1 MLYQNRLGH
10 CRDVWTICQDTDL
23 VFDDTVRDDVRRV
36 RDDQF
41 SGPFH
46 PAGSPELGMPA
57 KPIDGNTD
65 RGQDTCRRGR
75 IFLYNEFAN
84 GFEIVE
90 RGCPPNDLHTNSR
103 FLRLWPRQLA
113 ISAPG
118 LNPLHDLFVRYGGT
132 ARFIL
137 RQCRFNMLDLPS
149 VQIDVCLNSLAR
161 QMRGA

>member
-1 MLYQNRLGH
+1 MISSLVPSTRPARPSPG
-10 CRDVWTICQDTDL
+10 CRPSRSTAT
-23 VFDDTVRDDVRRV
+23 
-36 RDDQF
+36 
-41 SGPFH
+41 
-46 PAGSPELGMPA
+46 
-57 KPIDGNTD
+57 
-65 RGQDTCRRGR
+65 R
-75 IFLYNEFAN
+75 IAARIVPWRADFLCNEFAN

-113 ISAPG
+113 ISTPG

-161 QMRGA
+161 QMRGAAVGVARERIELFSDVRFQANGHDIVF